1 MRRLDKIAE
10 LAGNAARGVA
20 DVGTDHGYIPIKLRK
35 SGFMGRIIASD
46 INEMPLEAAIKNAY
60 EYNLEDSIE
69 FILTDGLNYR
79 DYSDIDT
86 VIIAGMGGDVICS
99 ILDRADWSRE
109 KYCRLILQPMTKY
122 EILRYW
128 LVNNGYEI
136 TAEELVLESGR
147 IFRIFTA
154 AFTGTNTALE
164 DFELFTGKTEIIEHN
179 SDYYRML
186 CIEEARTG
194 KILYGLKP
202 GSSKSGAFKIYRDI
216 HEHITGL
223 IPMEEKDG

>member
-35 SGFMGRIIASD
+35 SGFKGRIIASD

-154 AFTGTNTALE
+154 
-164 DFELFTGKTEIIEHN
+164 
-179 SDYYRML
+179 
-186 CIEEARTG
+186 
-194 KILYGLKP
+194 
-202 GSSKSGAFKIYRDI
+202 
-216 HEHITGL
+216 
-223 IPMEEKDG
+223 EKKKA